1 MFGGLL
7 IVCVSLRHQTNKT
20 THHVTAKQHPSFK
33 GLPIR
38 RSVFHEPLRRPNSN
52 HISRNMPQTS
62 NGFEC
67 RPQPQMERRRH
78 IDRGVRDCS
87 KNVRRSRVERHRHS
101 KLGNVEQVI
110 RTSNEPT
117 PTHPATRRLFAVD
130 VNNPRWHDEA
140 PPRTNVANLPGHPSP
155 VVRIGIGGNGPLLER
170 NCQSVH
176 MNMELDW
183 RKRSVMVGPPSRR
196 RQQTMW
202 QCQVDGDVWTL
213 SETARDIHGCKS
225 WNVDRYC
232 AGTRT
237 RFASMPT
244 LKSAAG
250 VVVRFISNR

>member
-1 MFGGLL
+1 MGFG
-7 IVCVSLRHQTNKT
+7 RHR
-20 THHVTAKQHPSFK
+20 H
-33 GLPIR
+33 
-38 RSVFHEPLRRPNSN
+38 RSVGNCANHVRP
-52 HISRNMPQTS
+52 P
-62 NGFEC
+62 
-67 RPQPQMERRRH
+67 
-78 IDRGVRDCS
+78 
-87 KNVRRSRVERHRHS
+87 RVERCAHCE
-101 KLGNVEQVI
+101 LGNVEQVI
-110 RTSNEPT
+110 PKNNEPT
-117 PTHPATRRLFAVD
+117 TPHPTPRRLFAVD
-130 VNNPRWHDEA
+130 VNNPRWHDQA

-155 VVRIGIGGNGPLLER
+155 VVRIGIGRNGPLLER
-170 NCQSVH
+170 HCHSVH

-250 VVVRFISNR
+250 VVVRFVANRER